1 MLITS
6 YNPAALGDVLIAI
19 TAPSSEKDLA
29 ETKNNVTVIMSP
41 SGDLVGINFLKVSDI
56 IDVKAFQAGQV
67 FLTSTQI
74 DQLNQAIV
82 NAGFEVQLDKVQV
95 KLVVGYVRSAEE
107 HPDSDH
113 LKVTSTEVGDGKMVQ
128 IVSGSPNMQAN
139 IKVVV
144 AQIGTMM
151 PNGLIIWPG
160 ELRGV
165 ASNGMI
171 VSGRELNLPN
181 APTQPGALILPDD
194 FAPIG
199 TIFDPQDPAAQKL
212 FQGQEA

>member
-113 LKVTSTEVGDGKMVQ
+113 LKVTSTEVGDGQMVQ

>member
-41 SGDLVGINFLKVSDI
+41 SGNLVGINFLKVSDI

-113 LKVTSTEVGDGKMVQ
+113 LKVTSTEVGDGQMVQ

-144 AQIGTMM
+144 AQVGTMM

-199 TIFDPQDPAAQKL
+199 TIFDPHDPAAQNL

>member
-6 YNPAALGDVLIAI
+6 YNPAALGDVLVTI
-19 TAPSSEKDLA
+19 TAPSSENDTA
-29 ETKNNVTVIMSP
+29 ETKKDVTVITSP
-41 SGDLVGINFLKVSDI
+41 SGDLVGVNFLKVSEI
-56 IDVKAFQAGQV
+56 IDVKELQAGRV
-67 FLTSTQI
+67 FLTGTQI
-74 DQLNQAIV
+74 EKLNQAIIE
-82 NAGFEVQLDKVQV
+82 AGFENQLDDVQV
-95 KLVVGYVRSAEE
+95 KLVVGYVKSAEA

-113 LKVTSTEVGDGKMVQ
+113 LKVTSTEVDNGSMVQ
-128 IVSGSPNMQAN
+128 IVSGSPNMQSD

-144 AQIGTMM
+144 AQVGTMM

-199 TIFDPQDPAAQKL
+199 TIFDPQDPAAQML

>member
-29 ETKNNVTVIMSP
+29 ETKNNVTVIMSQ
-41 SGDLVGINFLKVSDI
+41 SGDLIGVNFLKVADI
-56 IDVKAFQAGQV
+56 IDVKDFQAGQI
-67 FLTSTQI
+67 FLTNTQI
-74 DQLNQAIV
+74 DQLNQAII

-113 LKVTSTEVGDGKMVQ
+113 LKVTSTEVGDDQMVQ

-144 AQIGTMM
+144 AQVGTMM

-165 ASNGMI
+165 TSNGMI

-199 TIFDPQDPAAQKL
+199 TIFDPQSPAAQKL